1 MTGARCSLRKALVM
15 LVASCV
21 WFGCATTVTP
31 SASPSSSGV
40 TSAGPNNTPASPLF
54 FPSARGA
61 PGPGQPR
68 PTLVSPGYRPSG
80 DVGPTDLGICHQQRR
95 AFRETTE
102 VDARELAKLL
112 HGSWWL
118 NSRTI
123 DGLTIPTDSFFY
135 FDLDIAQGSADKVRG
150 TAMMLDAGNLGI
162 LDIKT
167 LTQECPKDARLGA
180 FWTVTIERLKDNPRR
195 VSLAMD
201 GEYVGSYG
209 DFTKGMTA
217 TEAMSFLKHD
227 DAYLS
232 GGLITPNGG
241 FGEDVWDRISV
252 MGNVLTYLSCA
263 NGFIERFEK
272 VSDDPPRLDQMTLA
286 QVWQRKKQTG
296 ELLDPAYHRR
306 GR

>member
-1 MTGARCSLRKALVM
+1 MTGARCSLRKALVV
-15 LVASCV
+15 LIASGA
-21 WFGCATTVTP
+21 WIGCATATP
-31 SASPSSSGV
+31 PSSGGASTASEASG
-40 TSAGPNNTPASPLF
+40 APASPLF
-54 FPSARGA
+54 FAGPGRSPA
-61 PGPGQPR
+61 PGRPR
-68 PTLVSPGYRPSG
+68 ATLVPPGYRPSDG
-80 DVGPTDLGICHQQRR
+80 VGQTDLGLCGQPRR

-102 VDARELAKLL
+102 VDARDLARLL
-112 HGSWWL
+112 NGSWWL

-135 FDLDIAQGSADKVRG
+135 FDLDITQGSADKVSG

-162 LDIKT
+162 LDIRT

-180 FWTVTIERLKDNPRR
+180 FWTVTLERLKDNPRR
-195 VSLAMD
+195 VSLSMA
-201 GEYVGSYG
+201 GEYIGSYG

-232 GGLITPNGG
+232 GGLVTPNGG

-272 VSDDPPRLDQMTLA
+272 VSNDPPRIEQMTLA
-286 QVWQRKKQTG
+286 QVWQKKKQTG